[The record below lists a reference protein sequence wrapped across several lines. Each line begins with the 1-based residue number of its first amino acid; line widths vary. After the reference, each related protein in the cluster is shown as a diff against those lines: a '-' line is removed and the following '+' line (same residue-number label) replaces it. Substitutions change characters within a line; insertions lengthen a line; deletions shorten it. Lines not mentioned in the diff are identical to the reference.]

1 MTAKVYHNPRCGKS
15 RESLAWLEAKNI
27 PYEVVNY
34 MDEPLTYEELDSVLQ
49 MLDVDPMAVVR
60 TNEPEWKEHFATSE
74 LEDEEL
80 IYAMIEYP
88 KLMQRPIVVLGDKAV
103 IARPTELLERLL
115 G

>member
-34 MDEPLTYEELDSVLQ
+34 MAEPLTYEELDSVLQ
-49 MLDVDPMAVVR
+49 VLNVDPMEVIR
-60 TNEPEWKEHFATSE
+60 TNEPEWKEHFAGSE

-88 KLMQRPIVVLGDKAV
+88 KLMQRPIVVIGDKAV
-103 IARPTELLERLL
+103 VARPADRIAEIV

>member
-15 RESLAWLEAKNI
+15 RESLAWLETNNI
-27 PYEVVNY
+27 AYEVVNY
-34 MDEPLTYEELDSVLQ
+34 MAEPLTYEELDSVLQ
-49 MLDVDPMAVVR
+49 VLNVDPMDVIR
-60 TNEPEWKEHFATSE
+60 TNEPEWKEHFAGSE

-88 KLMQRPIVVLGDKAV
+88 KLMQRPIVVIGDKAV
-103 IARPTELLERLL
+103 VARPADRIAEIV

>member
-34 MDEPLTYEELDSVLQ
+34 MDEPLTFEELDGLLQ
-49 MLDVDPMAVVR
+49 ILDVDPMDVVR
-60 TNEPEWKEHFATSE
+60 TQEPEWKAHFAASE

-88 KLMQRPIVVLGDKAV
+88 KLMQRPIVVIGDKAV
-103 IARPTELLERLL
+103 IARPAELLERLV